1 MKVGE
6 KKKMKEVKSLQE
18 QCVQLYNLET
28 MNPWVMDTTDIIWK
42 SLLKREYPMATEVE
56 SNSWRETFAKYRQAQ
71 KEKQERIAKRLQE
84 LKKESQDSKDSRKCK
99 VLEKPPKGVR
109 GLFKSGYGV
118 NKSSN
123 KERSG
128 VLAKIRK
135 QMQKEI
141 VYHRVSDL
149 PDRKKLT
156 SYIVNKR

>member
-1 MKVGE
+1 MF
-6 KKKMKEVKSLQE
+6 
-18 QCVQLYNLET
+18 QLYNLET

-42 SLLKREYPMATEVE
+42 SLLKREYPMAQIQE
-56 SNSWRETFAKYRQAQ
+56 SISWRETFANHRQAQ

-84 LKKESQDSKDSRKCK
+84 LKKESQESKDSRKCK

-109 GLFKSGYGV
+109 GLFKSGYGTS
-118 NKSSN
+118 KTTG
-123 KERSG
+123 KERTG

-149 PDRKKLT
+149 PDRKKVT
-156 SYIVNKR
+156 NFTVSKKIH